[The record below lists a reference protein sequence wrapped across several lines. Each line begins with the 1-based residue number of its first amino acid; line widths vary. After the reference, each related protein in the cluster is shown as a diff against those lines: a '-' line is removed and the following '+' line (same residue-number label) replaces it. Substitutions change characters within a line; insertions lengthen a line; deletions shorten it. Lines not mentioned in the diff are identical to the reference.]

1 MLPSTVLN
9 GKERLTT
16 LGMSPGAR
24 AGGKSGDVSKHLGS
38 ALEIEDLSGHN
49 CGFPTLPFPGA
60 QLEELSLH
68 SLNQTRAIKLSAIPV
83 LVFILNNVF
92 NSFWLHG
99 VFFAG

>member
-38 ALEIEDLSGHN
+38 ALEIEDLSDTTVA
-49 CGFPTLPFPGA
+49 FPRCPS
-60 QLEELSLH
+60 QELNWKS
-68 SLNQTRAIKLSAIPV
+68 SVYTP
-83 LVFILNNVF
+83 
-92 NSFWLHG
+92 
-99 VFFAG
+99 